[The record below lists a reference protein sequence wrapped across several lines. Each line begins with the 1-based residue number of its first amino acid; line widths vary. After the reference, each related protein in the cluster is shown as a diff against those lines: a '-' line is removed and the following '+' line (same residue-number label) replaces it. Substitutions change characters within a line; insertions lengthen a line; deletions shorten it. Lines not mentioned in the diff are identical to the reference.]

1 MVNAM
6 ADPIRLDSLLSS
18 NTYCECD
25 QYHKGSKYSV
35 MLQLVTANGSRNDGN
50 NLIIQGGK
58 QISSIRSSKKRDIKN
73 RLFVALIQKSCC
85 CFDERSGAIWIFFCN
100 LNLRHC

>member
-1 MVNAM
+1 MVNAI
-6 ADPIRLDSLLSS
+6 ADPTRLDSLLSS
-18 NTYCECD
+18 NTYCEYD
-25 QYHKGSKYSV
+25 QYLKGRKYSV

-85 CFDERSGAIWIFFCN
+85 CFDERSGAVWIFF
-100 LNLRHC
+100 

>member
-35 MLQLVTANGSRNDGN
+35 MLQLVTVNGSRDDDN
-50 NLIIQGGK
+50 NLIIQGGNK
-58 QISSIRSSKKRDIKN
+58 Y
-73 RLFVALIQKSCC
+73 LV
-85 CFDERSGAIWIFFCN
+85 
-100 LNLRHC
+100 